1 MGRRCSQLGNQID
14 CSNKIYASVFIIVF
28 DAFPLYELPVLVFLL
43 LASDLV
49 VVKVVI
55 HESADDLQGWNMY
68 IEGAVQNTVVGIHT
82 SFVYFGYHEDVG
94 RQNETA
100 QALTCKPFDR
110 LVVFVEVG
118 REVDKVVRLF
128 LIKIIKSRKDQTRKE
143 VELKLSK
150 LNVCW
155 ALAPSLGEEAQ
166 VSIQGGYCDIFTL
179 VQLSN
184 VSFGQTVSRILDQ
197 DFTVI
202 FTCITTCLDRST

>member
-1 MGRRCSQLGNQID
+1 MGRRGSQLGNQID
-14 CSNKIYASVFIIVF
+14 CSNKIYASVFKIVF
-28 DAFPLYELPVLVFLL
+28 DAFTLYELPVLVFLL

-55 HESADDLQGWNMY
+55 HESADDLQGWNMH

-82 SFVYFGYHEDVG
+82 SFVYFGYHKDIG
-94 RQNETA
+94 WQNETA

-118 REVDKVVRLF
+118 REVDKVVSLF
-128 LIKIIKSRKDQTRKE
+128 LIKIIKLREDQTRKE

-155 ALAPSLGEEAQ
+155 ALAPSLGEKAQ
-166 VSIQGGYCDIFTL
+166 VSIQGGYCDIFT
-179 VQLSN
+179 
-184 VSFGQTVSRILDQ
+184 
-197 DFTVI
+197 
-202 FTCITTCLDRST
+202 

>member
-1 MGRRCSQLGNQID
+1 MGRRGSQLGNQID
-14 CSNKIYASVFIIVF
+14 CSNKIYASVFKIVF
-28 DAFPLYELPVLVFLL
+28 DAFTLYELPVLVFLL

-55 HESADDLQGWNMY
+55 HESADDLQGWNMH
-68 IEGAVQNTVVGIHT
+68 IERAVQNTVVGIHT
-82 SFVYFGYHEDVG
+82 SFVDFCNHKDVG

-100 QALTCKPFDR
+100 QALICESFDR

-118 REVDKVVRLF
+118 REVDKVVRFF
-128 LIKIIKSRKDQTRKE
+128 LIKIIKSSEDQTRKE

-166 VSIQGGYCDIFTL
+166 VCIQSGYCDIFT
-179 VQLSN
+179 
-184 VSFGQTVSRILDQ
+184 
-197 DFTVI
+197 
-202 FTCITTCLDRST
+202 

>member
-28 DAFPLYELPVLVFLL
+28 DAFTLYKLPVLVFLL

-55 HESADDLQGWNMY
+55 HESADYLQGWNMH

-166 VSIQGGYCDIFTL
+166 VSIQGGYCDVFTV